1 MNPKQMLFDFGTLA
15 NVKRDRSNDEYIAN
29 SLSKSS
35 TGEIRLMESVCE
47 RVNMNKAWKR
57 VVKNGGAPG
66 VDGMKTGHL
75 KGFLCRCGESVKGA
89 ILDGTYKPY
98 PVRRKEIPKADGS
111 GVRLLGIPTVL
122 DRFVQQALTQILQ
135 AIWDHTFSDSSFGY
149 RPGRSQAQAIEQFR
163 KYVEEGYTHVVNID
177 LSKFFDRVNHDRL
190 MSRIA
195 QRVEDKRVLKL
206 IRAFLNS
213 GTQINDIVEYSH
225 EGTPQGGPL
234 SPLLSNIV
242 LDELDKELE
251 KRGLRFVRYA
261 DDLVILVRSP
271 KAAERVIVSVSR
283 YITGKLKLT
292 VNEKKSGVTRPWETK
307 FLGFFVAK
315 MFGKTLIVIHSKAEK
330 SFKDKIRQITRFN
343 CGKSLNRVIQE
354 LNRYIIGWKGYFSK
368 GLRGERI
375 HKLNA
380 WIIRRLKAYLWCQ
393 WKFPK
398 AKVTNLKKLGIE
410 HDEAVKLGN
419 TRKGHWRVSKYRH
432 INYAMPKKMFTQKK
446 GLVLLG

>member
-1 MNPKQMLFDFGTLA
+1 MNPKQMQFDFGPLA
-15 NVKRDRSNDEYIAN
+15 NGKRDRSNDEFIAN

-35 TGEIRLMESVCE
+35 TGEIRLMESICE

-57 VVKNGGAPG
+57 VLRNNGAPG

-75 KGFLCRCGESVKGA
+75 KGFLCRCGDSVKGA
-89 ILDGTYKPY
+89 MLNGTYKPY
-98 PVRRKEIPKADGS
+98 PVRRKEIPKADGA

-122 DRFVQQALTQILQ
+122 DRFVQQAVTQTLQ
-135 AIWDHTFSDSSFGY
+135 SVWDHTFSDSSFGY
-149 RPGRSQAQAIEQFR
+149 RPGRSQAQAVEQFR
-163 KYVEEGYTHVVNID
+163 KYVDEGYTYVVNID

-213 GTQINDIVEYSH
+213 GTQINDIVEYNN

-242 LDELDKELE
+242 LDELDNELE

-271 KAAERVIVSVSR
+271 KAAERVLRSVSR
-283 YITGKLKLT
+283 YITDKLKLK
-292 VNEKKSGVTRPWETK
+292 VNEEKSGVTRPWETK
-307 FLGFFVAK
+307 FLGFK
-315 MFGKTLIVIHSKAEK
+315 ICPMYGKTWIVIHDKAEK
-330 SFKDKIRQITRFN
+330 SFKDKIRQIVRFN
-343 CGKSLNRVIQE
+343 RGRSLKQVIKE
-354 LNRYIIGWKGYFSK
+354 LNQYIVGWKGYFK
-368 GLRGERI
+368 IGIRGERI
-375 HKLNA
+375 RQLNA
-380 WIIRRLKAYLWCQ
+380 WIVRRLKAYLWCQ
-393 WKFPK
+393 WKYPRT
-398 AKVTNLKKLGIE
+398 KVTNLEKLGI
-410 HDEAVKLGN
+410 DPDNAYRVGN
-419 TRKGHWRVSKYRH
+419 SRKGHWRMSKNRYL
-432 INYAMPKKMFTQKK
+432 NYAMPLKLFTHKR